1 MPYILQSRRD
11 LLDPAINDLGDFM
24 QDVGD
29 LNYIVT
35 RLTLHLLMRD
45 GLSYENINN
54 TLGTVQLSFNE
65 MYRRIAA
72 EYEDFKLRENGDI
85 PELFYLL
92 RELRNMKL
100 KSKDIAADAE
110 QAHG

>member
-1 MPYILQSRRD
+1 MPYITQTRRD
-11 LLDPAINDLGDFM
+11 LLDPAINDLGDYM

-29 LNYIVT
+29 LNYIIT
-35 RLTLHLLMRD
+35 RLTLHLLMRE

-54 TLGTVQLSFNE
+54 TLGTAQLSFNE

-72 EYEDFKLRENGDI
+72 EYEDFKLRENGDLH
-85 PELFYLL
+85 EMRYLL
-92 RELRNMKL
+92 AELRGKRMK
-100 KSKDIAADAE
+100 SFNIAADTE

>member
-29 LNYIVT
+29 LNYCIT
-35 RLTLHLLMRD
+35 RLTLHLLMRQ
-45 GLSYENINN
+45 GLSYDSINN
-54 TLGTVQLSFNE
+54 TLGTAQLAFNE
-65 MYRRIAA
+65 MYRRVAA
-72 EYEDFKLRENGDI
+72 DYEDFKLRENGDL
-85 PELFYLL
+85 PEMQLL
-92 RELRNMKL
+92 LKELRAKKMKSL
-100 KSKDIAADAE
+100 NIAADAD

>member
-11 LLDPAINDLGDFM
+11 LLDPAINDLGDFI

-29 LNYIVT
+29 LNYIIT
-35 RLTLHLLMRD
+35 RLTLHLLVRE
-45 GLSYENINN
+45 GLSYRSINN
-54 TLGTVQLSFNE
+54 TLGTAQLAFNE

-72 EYEDFKLRENGDI
+72 DYEDLKLRENGDL
-85 PELFYLL
+85 PEIQWLL
-92 RELRNMKL
+92 SELRSKKL
-100 KSKDIAADAE
+100 KSLNIAADAE